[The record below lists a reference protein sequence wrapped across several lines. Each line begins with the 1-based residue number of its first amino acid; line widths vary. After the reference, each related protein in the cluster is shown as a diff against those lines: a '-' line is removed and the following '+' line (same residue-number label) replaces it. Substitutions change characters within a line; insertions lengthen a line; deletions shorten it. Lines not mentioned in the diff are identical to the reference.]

1 MNCTLFIQDSGFN
14 SICLFLQEGKTL
26 IYTQEAKHSLDLS
39 SLYDPCFL
47 LPLFS
52 FILRP
57 GNLTRYARNA
67 LDLIAHGLRL
77 AKWVK
82 TCFLGVK

>member
-1 MNCTLFIQDSGFN
+1 MN
-14 SICLFLQEGKTL
+14 SIYLFLQESKDMFKSREG
-26 IYTQEAKHSLDLS
+26 KHSLDLS

-57 GNLTRYARNA
+57 GNLTRHAHNA
-67 LDLIAHGLRL
+67 FILF
-77 AKWVK
+77 
-82 TCFLGVK
+82 CFVH